1 MKNLAKIISASNL
14 FFVVANALLLSPPG
28 PDIQLG
34 TATAELIDYSRTN
47 VWGNNSDPRA
57 FLISVFYP
65 LGVKPCSGGYRTEYV
80 SKTVSDFEDGYF
92 FQRGILGKLDY
103 NSFESQFYQ
112 ECSENNDGDY
122 PVLIFSPGY
131 FRTRLLYGVLAQTV
145 AKFGYIV
152 ITVDHP
158 YDADI
163 VVMPSGQVI
172 AGVDETNLSTIEDYQ
187 GAVDTRVADFRFLL
201 DQLEDPKLANALLPT
216 VPYRLNVTK
225 VGMFGHSLGGASS
238 ANLMITDDRVAGGIN
253 LDGSLWPPVSEVGL
267 DQPFMFMGSVIDGTT
282 AHSHF
287 TDESWYDTW
296 ALLRGFKYDITLNN
310 SRHSTYGD
318 LTYLL
323 ESLDHVP
330 MDNETLTVGTV
341 DGGVAM
347 VDISTVVVD
356 LFDWVLKGKERR
368 KGGGERGDSTTFDVS
383 IHEWFTMRLSVW
395 HEDKIVGHTK
405 VCELST
411 LL

>member
-1 MKNLAKIISASNL
+1 MKSLAKVIAASNL
-14 FFVVANALLLSPPG
+14 FLLTANALLLSPPG

-34 TATAELIDYSRTN
+34 TATAELIDYS
-47 VWGNNSDPRA
+47 
-57 FLISVFYP
+57 LFYP
-65 LGVKPCSGGYRTEYV
+65 LGVKPCSGSYRTEYV

-112 ECSENNDGDY
+112 ECSENTDGNY

-172 AGVDETNLSTIEDYQ
+172 GGVDETNLSTIEDYQ

-201 DQLEDPKLANALLPT
+201 DQLEDPELANALLPT
-216 VPYRLNVTK
+216 VPCRLNVTK

-238 ANLMITDDRVAGGIN
+238 VNLMITDDRVAGGIN
-253 LDGSLWPPVSEVGL
+253 LDGSLWPP
-267 DQPFMFMGSVIDGTT
+267 DF
-282 AHSHF
+282 
-287 TDESWYDTW
+287 
-296 ALLRGFKYDITLNN
+296 
-310 SRHSTYGD
+310 
-318 LTYLL
+318 
-323 ESLDHVP
+323 
-330 MDNETLTVGTV
+330 
-341 DGGVAM
+341 
-347 VDISTVVVD
+347 
-356 LFDWVLKGKERR
+356 
-368 KGGGERGDSTTFDVS
+368 
-383 IHEWFTMRLSVW
+383 
-395 HEDKIVGHTK
+395 
-405 VCELST
+405 
-411 LL
+411 